1 MLDEQQ
7 RLLLAENVDLVSK
20 HIPTQSKYETNL
32 NSKRTSL
39 NSTHSFVLDKMAAH
53 EVSQSAAVRM
63 PLQEKL
69 ITQALAQ
76 GEEPEVFL
84 MKKYG
89 LNKDDKES
97 GKESIEAIAQRTRS
111 YLASLDTRFPRA

>member
-1 MLDEQQ
+1 MYRETSKSVYDVLADEIDILRKKQP
-7 RLLLAENVDLVSK
+7 LLFVK

-39 NSTHSFVLDKMAAH
+39 TSTHSFVLDKMAAH

-63 PLQEKL
+63 PLQEKP

-89 LNKDDKES
+89 LNKDDKER
-97 GKESIEAIAQRTRS
+97 G
-111 YLASLDTRFPRA
+111 

>member
-1 MLDEQQ
+1 
-7 RLLLAENVDLVSK
+7 
-20 HIPTQSKYETNL
+20 
-32 NSKRTSL
+32 
-39 NSTHSFVLDKMAAH
+39 
-53 EVSQSAAVRM
+53 M
-63 PLQEKL
+63 PLQEKP